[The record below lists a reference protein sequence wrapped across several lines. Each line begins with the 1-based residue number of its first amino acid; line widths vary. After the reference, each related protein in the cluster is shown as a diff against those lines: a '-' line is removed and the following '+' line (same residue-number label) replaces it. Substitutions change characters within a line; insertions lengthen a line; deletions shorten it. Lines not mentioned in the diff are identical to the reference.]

1 MEEIKINTLIF
12 KHFRVKT
19 FFLIFLF
26 MIISCASKPE
36 TSGPDPL
43 DAVIRESSD
52 YLNSRLNRGIKLV
65 FLNIQSNSSSL
76 SEYVIDGLIENTV
89 NDGLFT
95 VVDRQNLFLIQQ
107 EMNFQ
112 LSGEVSDESAQKIGK
127 LLGAQGIVSG
137 SISQLGGS
145 YRLRLRAINVE
156 TAEIQGQFNRDIVS
170 SPRLLALVG
179 SGTVSQS
186 QTSYPVRN
194 STVPAQ
200 PASST
205 TSDYTGR
212 SESSPQGSGSA
223 LPYENFT
230 VLRQLDIVNTG
241 RFVLSPDGKYIITES
256 NTGQRLFNTETGNV
270 IKRIDTPSFSVGAF
284 SPDGKRVIVNNGRN
298 IRIIDIET
306 GSFRD
311 CSGHTGTIR
320 SLVYSS
326 DGQYFVSASSSGGI
340 GGNNNDNTVRVWN
353 AETGQEILIISGHS
367 GGVTSALF
375 SPDSRIIVSMDT
387 SAICFWNAETGASLR
402 SITRP
407 RSANLMAL
415 SPDGS
420 KIAVAAGNNIIV
432 LNAQNGR
439 EIYNLTGHSGSIV
452 DLCFNPDGNKL
463 ISASGGQ
470 GKNLM
475 IWNMSTGW
483 GTENKLSIG
492 VNGYSNLT
500 LSSDGT
506 TLVVNTLGRRT
517 YILGLENN

>member
-1 MEEIKINTLIF
+1 MCLHYRQTLIR
-12 KHFRVKT
+12 HWRIG
-19 FFLIFLF
+19 FLCFLF
-26 MIISCASKPE
+26 SILLISCASKPVI
-36 TSGPDPL
+36 SGNDPL
-43 DAVIRESSD
+43 DFVIRESSD
-52 YLNSRLNRGIKLV
+52 YLNNRLNIGIKLV
-65 FLNIQSNSSSL
+65 FLNIQSDTPSL

-95 VVDRQNLFLIQQ
+95 VVDRQNLSLIQQ

-112 LSGEVSDESAQKIGK
+112 LSGEVSDESAQAIGK
-127 LLGAQGIVSG
+127 LLGAQVIISG
-137 SISQLGGS
+137 SIYQLGSS

-156 TAEIQGQFNRDIVS
+156 TAEILGQFNRDIIS
-170 SPRLLALVG
+170 SSRLLVLLKNNGVAQ
-179 SGTVSQS
+179 SQS
-186 QTSYPVRN
+186 GYSVRN
-194 STVPAQ
+194 SIVPSQ
-200 PASST
+200 T
-205 TSDYTGR
+205 TSSATSNIIGS
-212 SESSPQGSGSA
+212 SESSSLYTTA
-223 LPYENFT
+223 LPYENFI
-230 VLRQLDIVNTG
+230 VLRQLNIVNTG

-256 NTGQRLFNTETGNV
+256 NTGQNLFNTETGNV

-340 GGNNNDNTVRVWN
+340 GGNNNDNTVRIWN
-353 AETGQEILIISGHS
+353 AETGQEILVIRGNS
-367 GGVTSALF
+367 GGVTSAIY
-375 SPDSRIIVSMDT
+375 SPDNKIIVSMDT